1 MVKKIENGDD
11 TSGAVPPVETGE
23 KKEKVVMITEK
34 KLAEI
39 LKNVEAG
46 FAEKIAELKKDNAI
60 LYEAADKTMLSKV
73 LSRDKKSMGMTVML
87 STLDGK
93 VITGWRTVMDIVEKN
108 ANGVWQEKQVMEIKL
123 EDDSVVEHPYNKFT
137 DIIASNRINAK
148 VLSRS
153 VDEDENVTYK
163 LKADN
168 GKEYEISATFVN

>member
-1 MVKKIENGDD
+1 MVKKIEDD
-11 TSGAVPPVETGE
+11 TSGAVPPKVEEG
-23 KKEKVVMITEK
+23 KEKVVMITEK

-46 FAEKIAELKKDNAI
+46 FASQIEELKKDNRI
-60 LYEAADKTMLSKV
+60 LYEAADKTLLGKV
-73 LSRDKKSMGMTVML
+73 LNKDKKSMGMSVML

-93 VITGWRTVMDIVEKN
+93 VIVGWRTVVDIVEKN

-123 EDDSVVEHPYNKFT
+123 EDDKTVEHPYNKFT
-137 DIIASNRINAK
+137 DIIAANRINAK

-163 LKADN
+163 VKADN
-168 GKEYEISATFVN
+168 GKEYSISATFVN